1 MIMIIGYFWGR
12 LGHLGRTNMDFF
24 EVAMQTL
31 LWCWTA
37 LLDNDIIITT
47 AMVKLFRAQWWWSAV
62 ITAGER
68 ASVEGDWELQVVGRQ
83 VKPFGNISTPFT
95 MIGQYFSTQSMLNT
109 LVEPLFKYLNQA
121 WWWWRWWPLEA
132 IHRSQ
137 TFLHLVWYDTWAQI
151 HLGLIGLWS
160 YSCIMVKFTR
170 DVHNGC
176 IQRDS
181 RAKMVIWAEGEFQ
194 EMGNMEGWKDVE
206 NKKWKY
212 RNKLWS
218 NIITFPMLGLTTSS
232 ERASFIRRSVTT
244 WKSRIR
250 KNLESE
256 MLINTWKFSIRKS
269 PDFG

>member
-1 MIMIIGYFWGR
+1 MTSWSPGR
-12 LGHLGRTNMDFF
+12 WSSYSGR
-24 EVAMQTL
+24 Q
-31 LWCWTA
+31 
-37 LLDNDIIITT
+37 
-47 AMVKLFRAQWWWSAV
+47 WWSAV

-68 ASVEGDWELQVVGRQ
+68 ASVEGDWELQVVGGQ

-109 LVEPLFKYLNQA
+109 LVEALFKHLNQA
-121 WWWWRWWPLEA
+121 WWWWPLEA

-181 RAKMVIWAEGEFQ
+181 RAEMVIWAEGESQ
-194 EMGNMEGWKDVE
+194 EMGNIEGWKDVE
-206 NKKWKY
+206 NKKMKIQKQIMIKHYHLSHVGPHHLIW
-212 RNKLWS
+212 
-218 NIITFPMLGLTTSS
+218 
-232 ERASFIRRSVTT
+232 
-244 WKSRIR
+244 
-250 KNLESE
+250 ES
-256 MLINTWKFSIRKS
+256 LVHQKVGHHLKR
-269 PDFG
+269 

>member
-1 MIMIIGYFWGR
+1 MTSSSRRRWSSYSGR
-12 LGHLGRTNMDFF
+12 
-24 EVAMQTL
+24 Q
-31 LWCWTA
+31 
-37 LLDNDIIITT
+37 
-47 AMVKLFRAQWWWSAV
+47 WWSAV

-68 ASVEGDWELQVVGRQ
+68 GGVEGDWGLQVVDGSQ

-109 LVEPLFKYLNQA
+109 LVEALFKYLNQA

-151 HLGLIGLWS
+151 NSGLIGLWS

-194 EMGNMEGWKDVE
+194 EMGNIEGWKDVE
-206 NKKWKY
+206 NK
-212 RNKLWS
+212 
-218 NIITFPMLGLTTSS
+218 
-232 ERASFIRRSVTT
+232 
-244 WKSRIR
+244 
-250 KNLESE
+250 
-256 MLINTWKFSIRKS
+256 
-269 PDFG
+269 

>member
-1 MIMIIGYFWGR
+1 MTSSSRRRRSSYSGRSGGDQRWLRREREAVLRVIGGSKW
-12 LGHLGRTNMDFF
+12 LG
-24 EVAMQTL
+24 
-31 LWCWTA
+31 A
-37 LLDNDIIITT
+37 L
-47 AMVKLFRAQWWWSAV
+47 
-62 ITAGER
+62 
-68 ASVEGDWELQVVGRQ
+68 Q

-137 TFLHLVWYDTWAQI
+137 TFLHLVWYDTRAQI

-181 RAKMVIWAEGEFQ
+181 RAEMVIWAEGESQ
-194 EMGNMEGWKDVE
+194 EMGNIEGWKDVE

-244 WKSRIR
+244 WKSRIT
-250 KNLESE
+250 KDLE
-256 MLINTWKFSIRKS
+256 FRIRNVGHYLKI
-269 PDFG
+269 